1 MSVRTVHLSP
11 EVTRPIAMP
20 PIISL
25 IGTPASMSA
34 RVDPHVDAIEDEPF
48 DSSVSLTTRIVYGN
62 SSFDRELADVFG
74 ATSVRTEV
82 LLGDGFAEL
91 VLEKL
96 LVDGTDLL
104 ECQRRVLAGREL
116 RDRLELELVEPGFA
130 LRLVGV
136 AELGAEALAQ
146 E

>member
-34 RVDPHVDAIEDEPF
+34 SVDPHVDAIDDEPF

-62 SSFDRELADVFG
+62 SSFVGRTGRIARS
-74 ATSVRTEV
+74 ASAPWPISRRPAPRIMRTSPTENGGEV
-82 LLGDGFAEL
+82 VMVMYPL
-91 VLEKL
+91 VSTGE
-96 LVDGTDLL
+96 
-104 ECQRRVLAGREL
+104 A
-116 RDRLELELVEPGFA
+116 
-130 LRLVGV
+130 V
-136 AELGAEALAQ
+136 AKMLHSPPPPPC
-146 E
+146 